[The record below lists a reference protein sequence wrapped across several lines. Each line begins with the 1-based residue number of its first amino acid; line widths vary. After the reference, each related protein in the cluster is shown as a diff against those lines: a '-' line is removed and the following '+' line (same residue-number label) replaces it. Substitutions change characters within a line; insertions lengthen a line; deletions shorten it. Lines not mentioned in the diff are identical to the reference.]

1 MGENKL
7 LDCST
12 SKKEDESRWVC
23 FARSSIISTILTL
36 ICCLIGAVY
45 IYYVDMVIT
54 NTSEGSNE
62 NIPFPT
68 ITNNFFSKLYTAE
81 STNGGGSCSSNIKKN
96 INLNLQFTSFP
107 YNLPKKEKEVS
118 FENWFANTIFRNT
131 SINNKILNGAF
142 NGLAGVGHSKF
153 INLLYL
159 IFGWLITAIF
169 LVISCASNSV
179 LLLPLYSIIKA
190 LGDPGLFT
198 AGWANVLIGI
208 IIFITGFYPIILITS
223 SLLYYPMK
231 LFFYLT
237 LIPYITNHKAMI
249 DIFKCNST
257 VIAYLLTFGIIISGW
272 SHLSLTVA
280 SIMTGVWFLLLS
292 KDILH
297 NLTSTV
303 NS

>member
-1 MGENKL
+1 M
-7 LDCST
+7 
-12 SKKEDESRWVC
+12 
-23 FARSSIISTILTL
+23 
-36 ICCLIGAVY
+36 
-45 IYYVDMVIT
+45 
-54 NTSEGSNE
+54 
-62 NIPFPT
+62 
-68 ITNNFFSKLYTAE
+68 
-81 STNGGGSCSSNIKKN
+81 
-96 INLNLQFTSFP
+96 
-107 YNLPKKEKEVS
+107 
-118 FENWFANTIFRNT
+118 
-131 SINNKILNGAF
+131 
-142 NGLAGVGHSKF
+142 AGVGHSKF

-169 LVISCASNSV
+169 LVISGATNSV
-179 LLLPLYSIIKA
+179 LSLYSIIKA

-198 AGWANVLIGI
+198 AGWANVVIGI

-237 LIPYITNHKAMI
+237 LNPYITNHKAMI

-297 NLTSTV
+297 NLTLTV